1 MHTTLTEPADEPFS
15 TEINKTKAATTK
27 KSLKCLVVS
36 LLVSFRLVY
45 PTNIRKNFYKTL
57 SIPQQNFINLN
68 FTIKAELVSIHSC
81 YLHKYENETI
91 VSVSFRL

>member
-45 PTNIRKNFYKTL
+45 PTNIR
-57 SIPQQNFINLN
+57 
-68 FTIKAELVSIHSC
+68 
-81 YLHKYENETI
+81 
-91 VSVSFRL
+91 